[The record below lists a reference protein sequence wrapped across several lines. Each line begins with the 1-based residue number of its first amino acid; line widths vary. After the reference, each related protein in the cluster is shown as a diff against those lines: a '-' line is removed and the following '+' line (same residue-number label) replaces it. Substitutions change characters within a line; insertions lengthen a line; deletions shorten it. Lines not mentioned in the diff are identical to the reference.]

1 MARIAIHDQK
11 FAATIERRSA
21 RDRRF
26 EVVWGGENLDAMQR
40 VISVAKPR
48 ILVINVSRMERDPMD
63 EIMAL
68 LLAARPEYVIFTH
81 HSRNKLLLKQL
92 TTLRLRGF
100 AGIGGVSVMHE
111 DLAEQ
116 ELYRVADLLDPRPAA
131 ASQPAYAA
139 AAA

>member
-1 MARIAIHDQK
+1 MPRIAIHDRK
-11 FAATIERRSA
+11 FAEVIERRTS

-26 EVVWGGENLDAMQR
+26 EVVWGGENIEAMQR

-63 EIMAL
+63 EIMEL

-100 AGIGGVSVMHE
+100 AGIGGVSVVHE
-111 DLAEQ
+111 DLAER
-116 ELYRVADLLDPRPAA
+116 ELYRIADLMAPRPVEAA
-131 ASQPAYAA
+131 QPAYAA